1 MLIQDM
7 LDEVFG
13 PLSAANKSYAAKRP
27 GARSDRQPVHTVYG
41 GAQLFKADTAGK
53 MGQVALRH
61 FRKYAPDSI
70 EFARAFELPGSSSL
84 AATVYDRVVKKLEEE
99 PVEDFRIDFEDGF
112 GVRTDDEEDAESRRT
127 GEEVA
132 KGMREGTIPPF
143 IGIRIKALN
152 EENRDRAV
160 RTLDLFVSS
169 LLASSGGR
177 MPENFVVTLPKVT
190 IPEQVGA
197 LARICGMIESADN
210 LEPGSLKLE
219 LMIETP
225 GSIMGEGGRAAL
237 NRLVEAADGRCIAA
251 HFGVYDYT
259 ASLEITASQQR
270 MGHDACQ
277 FARHMMQT
285 SLAGTGIWISD
296 GATNVM
302 PVGPH
307 RASEGSPALTSQQ
320 ESENR
325 EVVHRAW
332 RMAYNDTTRSL
343 ESGFYQGWDLHPAQL
358 SARYTAVYTF
368 FLKSL
373 DSAAHR
379 LTTFVDKAARA
390 TLVGD
395 IFDDAATGQGL
406 LNFFLR
412 ALNCGAITVE
422 EAMKTGL
429 TIDELKSRSFTEIVE
444 HRSK

>member
-1 MLIQDM
+1 MLDQDM

-13 PLSAANKSYAAKRP
+13 PLSAANTAYAEKRP
-27 GARSDRQPVHTVYG
+27 GARTDRQPVHTVYG

-61 FRKYAPDSI
+61 FKAYAPDSAQ
-70 EFARAFELPGSSSL
+70 FSRAFELPGDSSL
-84 AATVYDRVVKKLEEE
+84 AAIVYDRVVKKLELE

-112 GVRTDDEEDAESRRT
+112 GVRTDHVEDAEARRT

-132 KGMREGTIPPF
+132 KGKREGSIPPF

-160 RTLDLFVSS
+160 RTLDLFVTS
-169 LLASSGGR
+169 LLGSSGGQ

-190 IPEQVGA
+190 IPAQVAA
-197 LARICGMIESADN
+197 LAQICGMIESAHS
-210 LEPGSLKLE
+210 LERGSLKME

-237 NRLVEAADGRCIAA
+237 HRLVEAADGRCIAA

-259 ASLEITASQQR
+259 ASLEITASQQT
-270 MGHDACQ
+270 MGHDVCQ

-307 RASEGSPALTSQQ
+307 RASEGKTLTPQQ
-320 ESENR
+320 EAENR
-325 EVVHRAW
+325 KVVHRAW
-332 RMAYNDTTRSL
+332 RLAYDDTTRSL

-358 SARYTAVYTF
+358 TARYTAVYTF

-373 DSAAHR
+373 DSAALR
-379 LTTFVDKAARA
+379 LTTFVDKAAQA

-406 LNFFLR
+406 LNYFLR

-429 TIDELKSRSFTEIVE
+429 TIDELRSRSFTKIVE
-444 HRSK
+444 HRTK

>member
-1 MLIQDM
+1 MLNQDM

-27 GARSDRQPVHTVYG
+27 GARTDRQPVHTVYG

-197 LARICGMIESADN
+197 LARICGMIESADD

-302 PVGPH
+302 PVGPTG
-307 RASEGSPALTSQQ
+307 RPK
-320 ESENR
+320 
-325 EVVHRAW
+325 VVQR
-332 RMAYNDTTRSL
+332 
-343 ESGFYQGWDLHPAQL
+343 
-358 SARYTAVYTF
+358 
-368 FLKSL
+368 
-373 DSAAHR
+373 
-379 LTTFVDKAARA
+379 
-390 TLVGD
+390 
-395 IFDDAATGQGL
+395 
-406 LNFFLR
+406 
-412 ALNCGAITVE
+412 
-422 EAMKTGL
+422 
-429 TIDELKSRSFTEIVE
+429 
-444 HRSK
+444 